1 MYRSEMDVGTD
12 IIYLLMMYV
21 LLQKYS
27 KRLREEKK
35 NVIKVGSDQNIKL
48 QW

>member
-35 NVIKVGSDQNIKL
+35 MLSR
-48 QW
+48 